1 VSPDVQPVFGQEVDH
16 PLLEIRPTGPQVRQ
30 AIDGVADKVEAIE
43 VVQHGHVERC
53 RDRAFFLVSPHVQV
67 VMIRP
72 AVGEPV
78 NQPRISVIRKDDRLV
93 AREQEVEIRV
103 AQPVRM
109 LARRLEPHEIHDVHD
124 SNAQLWYM
132 RAQQIDGEGG
142 DDAEQRRRAD
152 AMGGARRHVG
162 EIGDARRD
170 RAARRQRRRVRAG
183 DLADEKLD
191 AADAGRG
198 GDAVDEIRR
207 QQPPGLQPRG
217 PRAQSSISF
226 GSQAWTF

>member
-1 VSPDVQPVFGQEVDH
+1 
-16 PLLEIRPTGPQVRQ
+16 
-30 AIDGVADKVEAIE
+30 
-43 VVQHGHVERC
+43 
-53 RDRAFFLVSPHVQV
+53 
-67 VMIRP
+67 
-72 AVGEPV
+72 
-78 NQPRISVIRKDDRLV
+78 
-93 AREQEVEIRV
+93 
-103 AQPVRM
+103 
-109 LARRLEPHEIHDVHD
+109 
-124 SNAQLWYM
+124 
-132 RAQQIDGEGG
+132 
-142 DDAEQRRRAD
+142 
-152 AMGGARRHVG
+152 MGGARRHGG